1 MALII
6 ISRQQFDLSGSGSGS
21 GSSADGHSHSNSN
34 VLNKLSADSKG
45 NLTYNGKIV
54 GEKSIETA
62 FNIILTETQ
71 VRQKCIALPDDCD
84 TSKIVTLSLNGVAMP
99 EGDFWEVRENVN
111 STSNDLIAWEGLGLD
126 NLVQVGDTVLIS
138 YYKKI

>member
-6 ISRQQFDLSGSGSGS
+6 IPRQQFDSSGSGS
-21 GSSADGHSHSNSN
+21 GSSGEGHSHVNSA

-45 NLTYNGKIV
+45 NLCYNGKII

-62 FNIILTETQ
+62 LNVVLTANQ
-71 VRQKCIALPDDCD
+71 VQQKFIALPDDCD
-84 TSKIVTLSLNGVAMP
+84 TSKIITLSLNGVAFAR
-99 EGDFWEVRENVN
+99 GDDWEVRENVN
-111 STSNDLIAWEGLGLD
+111 STTNDLIAWEGLRLE
-126 NLVQVGDTVLIS
+126 NIVQVGDTVLIS